1 MRISLIS
8 VAYISLNT
16 YTYFEP
22 CMFYSPAVWCSTSS
36 STCNSL
42 SILCVLH
49 EKRHLLNHFSFT
61 TCFTSMPLFKAFF
74 SNNNS
79 WIICYV
85 DARLFLLSSPF
96 ICILQDLFLDFLKWQ
111 DKLMLYLCIITQ
123 FVYQIKGSWKRMQV
137 QWYIH
142 TTLGR
147 LCLCNDM
154 TVLPFQMSHEVISLG
169 L

>member
-22 CMFYSPAVWCSTSS
+22 CMFYSPAVWYSTSS

-96 ICILQDLFLDFLKWQ
+96 ICILQDLLIVPI
-111 DKLMLYLCIITQ
+111 YLHSPGPFSGFSET
-123 FVYQIKGSWKRMQV
+123 VGQV
-137 QWYIH
+137 
-142 TTLGR
+142 
-147 LCLCNDM
+147 N
-154 TVLPFQMSHEVISLG
+154 VISMHNNAVCLSDKR
-169 L
+169 

>member
-1 MRISLIS
+1 MTS

-49 EKRHLLNHFSFT
+49 EKRHLLSHLSFT

-74 SNNNS
+74 TQQQLDYLLCRCETVL
-79 WIICYV
+79 IIVPIYLHSPGPSYRPHLS
-85 DARLFLLSSPF
+85 AFSRTFLSSPF
-96 ICILQDLFLDFLKWQ
+96 ICILQNLLIVPI
-111 DKLMLYLCIITQ
+111 YLHSPGPFSGFSET
-123 FVYQIKGSWKRMQV
+123 VGQV
-137 QWYIH
+137 
-142 TTLGR
+142 
-147 LCLCNDM
+147 N
-154 TVLPFQMSHEVISLG
+154 VISMHNNAVCLSDKR
-169 L
+169 

>member
-1 MRISLIS
+1 MRISLII

-74 SNNNS
+74 KQQQL
-79 WIICYV
+79 
-85 DARLFLLSSPF
+85 DHLL
-96 ICILQDLFLDFLKWQ
+96 CR
-111 DKLMLYLCIITQ
+111 CE
-123 FVYQIKGSWKRMQV
+123 
-137 QWYIH
+137 
-142 TTLGR
+142 
-147 LCLCNDM
+147 
-154 TVLPFQMSHEVISLG
+154 TVLIIVPIYLHSPGPCYRPHLSAFSRTFFWIF
-169 L
+169 